1 MHFSSVGDAPRG
13 MLRFR
18 SRGKAGSVL
27 ESKLNILCLC
37 GPCRLALM
45 LDQGHVP
52 CEQFLS
58 KTQSNMWTLSHPM
71 SLHVLPLYFICYEAN
86 MVLTSEGR
94 ACSAYLPACGINLCW
109 VPQRGLTPRSGRAR
123 SLLKTSDVHVGAG
136 RSARNASRSVHEAE
150 KNDGD
155 VRKRKRR
162 GERPREDAM

>member
-1 MHFSSVGDAPRG
+1 

-27 ESKLNILCLC
+27 ESKLDILCLC

-71 SLHVLPLYFICYEAN
+71 SLHVLPLYFICYEVN
-86 MVLTSEGR
+86 MVLTSGGR
-94 ACSAYLPACGINLCW
+94 ACSAYLPACGIDLCW
-109 VPQRGLTPRSGRAR
+109 VPQRGLTPRSGRAQAM
-123 SLLKTSDVHVGAG
+123 LKTSEVRVSAA
-136 RSARNASRSVHEAE
+136 RSARNASRGVQVSAE
-150 KNDGD
+150 KIERRSEKKKATW
-155 VRKRKRR
+155 RKNER
-162 GERPREDAM
+162 GRGVESPGA